1 MTMEY
6 TIEPCRGIAADV
18 RLGVAA
24 CSVSESACNAGRCG
38 PIKVIVRDFNGQFEL
53 KRKRERRMNGGILPV
68 HGERNGSETVE
79 KSGGADRK
87 K

>member
-1 MTMEY
+1 MIPSFCFIFFGQWKTTRERENIAMTMEY

-38 PIKVIVRDFNGQFEL
+38 PIKVIVRDFNGQFE
-53 KRKRERRMNGGILPV
+53 
-68 HGERNGSETVE
+68 
-79 KSGGADRK
+79 
-87 K
+87 

>member
-18 RLGVAA
+18 RLGVAP

-38 PIKVIVRDFNGQFEL
+38 PIKVIVRDFNGQFE
-53 KRKRERRMNGGILPV
+53 
-68 HGERNGSETVE
+68 
-79 KSGGADRK
+79 
-87 K
+87 